1 MEYAEIEQKVKE
13 IFSSQLNIDIAK
25 ITIDSHLFKDLNMDS
40 FGAIETVFALEEKF
54 DLKIPEADIDKA
66 KTIKD
71 IVDHV
76 ARQLEKKP
84 A

>member
-1 MEYAEIEQKVKE
+1 MGYAEIEQKVKE
-13 IFSSQLNIDIAK
+13 MFSSQLNVDIAK
-25 ITIDSHLFKDLNMDS
+25 ITIDSHLFKGLTTDS

-71 IVDHV
+71 IVNHV

>member
-25 ITIDSHLFKDLNMDS
+25 INIDSHLFKDLNMDS

-76 ARQLEKKP
+76 ARQLEKKQ

>member
-1 MEYAEIEQKVKE
+1 MEYPEIEQKVKE
-13 IFSSQLNIDIAK
+13 IFASQLNIDIAK
-25 ITIDSHLFKDLNMDS
+25 INLNSHLFNDLSMDS
-40 FGAIETVFALEEKF
+40 FGAIETVYALEEKF

-71 IVDHV
+71 IVDHI